1 MYMWV
6 NAWLFLHFKVSCS
19 LLGTI
24 LWRYIFLIFS
34 VQDVSHI
41 FSILTR
47 WKIICHTSNGQKGMC
62 ICLNTKWNKSKPIII
77 ELIYLS
83 KFWLKHNPLP
93 PLFTPIKPMFFLWGI
108 WSWIVELKINLNLV
122 SPKAIFPLYTLW
134 LQDVL
139 FTRIILSYFVSKGKS
154 VQIFNWEENTGI
166 WRVTA
171 SLYRDAT
178 GN

>member
-1 MYMWV
+1 M
-6 NAWLFLHFKVSCS
+6 
-19 LLGTI
+19 
-24 LWRYIFLIFS
+24 FS

-62 ICLNTKWNKSKPIII
+62 ICLNTRWNKSEPIIL
-77 ELIYLS
+77 ERIYLP
-83 KFWLKHNPLP
+83 KFWLKHNPKKKDSSPSPPP
-93 PLFTPIKPMFFLWGI
+93 PLTPIKPMFFLWGI
-108 WSWIVELKINLNLV
+108 WSWICVSAVIQVCGRRSKDKFYLV

>member
-62 ICLNTKWNKSKPIII
+62 ICLNTRWNKS
-77 ELIYLS
+77 ELIILERIYLP
-83 KFWLKHNPLP
+83 KFWLQHNRKKKTLP
-93 PLFTPIKPMFFLWGI
+93 PFTPIKPIFFLWGI
-108 WSWIVELKINLNLV
+108 WRWICVSAVIQVWARRTKDKFELSVTQGNLPLVNLMI
-122 SPKAIFPLYTLW
+122 A
-134 LQDVL
+134 
-139 FTRIILSYFVSKGKS
+139 RRFV
-154 VQIFNWEENTGI
+154 Q
-166 WRVTA
+166 
-171 SLYRDAT
+171 
-178 GN
+178 

>member
-62 ICLNTKWNKSKPIII
+62 ICLNTRWNKS
-77 ELIYLS
+77 ELIILERIYLP
-83 KFWLKHNPLP
+83 KFWLQHNRKKKTLP
-93 PLFTPIKPMFFLWGI
+93 PSTPIKPIFFLWGI
-108 WSWIVELKINLNLV
+108 WRWICVSAVIQVWARRTKDKFELSITQSNLPLVNLMI
-122 SPKAIFPLYTLW
+122 A
-134 LQDVL
+134 
-139 FTRIILSYFVSKGKS
+139 RRFV
-154 VQIFNWEENTGI
+154 Q
-166 WRVTA
+166 
-171 SLYRDAT
+171 
-178 GN
+178 

>member
-62 ICLNTKWNKSKPIII
+62 ICLNTRWNKS
-77 ELIYLS
+77 ELIILERIYLP
-83 KFWLKHNPLP
+83 KFWLQHNRKKKTLP
-93 PLFTPIKPMFFLWGI
+93 PFTPIKPIFFLWGI
-108 WSWIVELKINLNLV
+108 WSWIGVSAVIQVWDRRTKDKFELSITQSNLPLVNLMI
-122 SPKAIFPLYTLW
+122 A
-134 LQDVL
+134 
-139 FTRIILSYFVSKGKS
+139 RRFV
-154 VQIFNWEENTGI
+154 Q
-166 WRVTA
+166 
-171 SLYRDAT
+171 
-178 GN
+178 

>member
-62 ICLNTKWNKSKPIII
+62 ICLNTRWNKS
-77 ELIYLS
+77 ELIILERIYLP
-83 KFWLKHNPLP
+83 KFWLQHNRKKKTLP
-93 PLFTPIKPMFFLWGI
+93 PFTPIKPIFFLWGI
-108 WSWIVELKINLNLV
+108 WRWICVSAVIQVWARRTKDKFELSITQSNLPLVNLMI
-122 SPKAIFPLYTLW
+122 A
-134 LQDVL
+134 
-139 FTRIILSYFVSKGKS
+139 RRFV
-154 VQIFNWEENTGI
+154 Q
-166 WRVTA
+166 
-171 SLYRDAT
+171 
-178 GN
+178 

>member
-62 ICLNTKWNKSKPIII
+62 ICLNTRWNKSEPIIL
-77 ELIYLS
+77 ERIYLP
-83 KFWLKHNPLP
+83 KFWLQHNRKKKTLP
-93 PLFTPIKPMFFLWGI
+93 PFTPIKPIFFLWGI
-108 WSWIVELKINLNLV
+108 WRWICVSAVIQVWARRTKDKFELSITQSNLPLVNLMI
-122 SPKAIFPLYTLW
+122 A
-134 LQDVL
+134 
-139 FTRIILSYFVSKGKS
+139 RRFV
-154 VQIFNWEENTGI
+154 Q
-166 WRVTA
+166 
-171 SLYRDAT
+171 
-178 GN
+178 

>member
-1 MYMWV
+1 M
-6 NAWLFLHFKVSCS
+6 
-19 LLGTI
+19 
-24 LWRYIFLIFS
+24 
-34 VQDVSHI
+34 QDVSHI

-108 WSWIVELKINLNLV
+108 WSWICVSAVIQVCARRSKDKFYLV

>member
-47 WKIICHTSNGQKGMC
+47 WKIICHTSDGQKGMC
-62 ICLNTKWNKSKPIII
+62 ICLNTRWNKS
-77 ELIYLS
+77 ELIILERIYLP
-83 KFWLKHNPLP
+83 KFWLQHNRKKKTLP
-93 PLFTPIKPMFFLWGI
+93 PFTPIKPIFFLWGI
-108 WSWIVELKINLNLV
+108 WRWICVSAVIQVWARRTKDKFELSITQSNLPLVNLMI
-122 SPKAIFPLYTLW
+122 A
-134 LQDVL
+134 
-139 FTRIILSYFVSKGKS
+139 RRFV
-154 VQIFNWEENTGI
+154 Q
-166 WRVTA
+166 
-171 SLYRDAT
+171 
-178 GN
+178 